1 MNKNFKIALLAT
13 ISLFTVACTN
23 TQKAKTT
30 STKGNMQSSK
40 VEQKQK
46 PSTASVTQNT
56 TSSKENNENKS
67 AAQGSNEVSGIY
79 SITQNVYKNKN
90 ITINYPQITNLG
102 DANKQSS
109 INQLIKNDVLAYVNS
124 NIEADSNLELKY
136 NVKLQTP
143 NLLSIQYSG
152 VGSRPS
158 SAHPDNIFYTTNISI
173 KDSKKL
179 RLSGIVNV
187 DINLANAF
195 KKGQYVDSR
204 GMSKDAQEQITG
216 YVKDNISTN
225 DLVKYFN
232 EADSFDIKNVNQSI
246 TFSYLTKDA
255 IVISV
260 SVPHALGDH
269 AEFSIPITDKQLVTL
284 KLQISSLSCKTGN

>member
-30 STKGNMQSSK
+30 STKGNIQSSK

-56 TSSKENNENKS
+56 TSSKGNENKS
-67 AAQGSNEVSGIY
+67 TVQGSNEAVGNY
-79 SITQNVYKNKN
+79 NITQNVYKNKN
-90 ITINYPQITNLG
+90 ITVNYPQITNLG
-102 DANKQSS
+102 AANKQST
-109 INQLIKNDVLAYVNS
+109 INQLIKNDVLAYVND
-124 NIEADSNLELKY
+124 NIAEDSNLELKY
-136 NVKLQTP
+136 SVKLQTP
-143 NLLSIQYSG
+143 DLISIKYSG

-158 SAHPDNIFYTTNISI
+158 SAHPDDTFYTTNISI

-179 RLSGIVNV
+179 RLSDIVNV

-269 AEFSIPITDKQLVTL
+269 AEFSIPIIGEQAKNL
-284 KLQISSLSCKTGN
+284 KLLIPN

>member
-1 MNKNFKIALLAT
+1 MNKKLKIALLIAS
-13 ISLFTVACTN
+13 SLFTVACTN
-23 TQKAKTT
+23 TQKVKTT

-46 PSTASVTQNT
+46 PSTASVTQNA

-67 AAQGSNEVSGIY
+67 AAQGSSEAAGIY

-109 INQLIKNDVLAYVNS
+109 INQLIKDDVLAYVNS
-124 NIEADSNLELKY
+124 NIAGDSNLELKY

-143 NLLSIQYSG
+143 NLLSIQYLG
-152 VGSRPS
+152 VASAPNA
-158 SAHPDNIFYTTNISI
+158 AHPSNIFYTTNVSVR
-173 KDSKKL
+173 DAKKL
-179 RLSGIVNV
+179 RLSDLVNV
-187 DINLANAF
+187 DTNLVNAF
-195 KKGQYVDSR
+195 KKGQYLDS
-204 GMSKDAQEQITG
+204 GSNYTKEEQAQIIK
-216 YVKDNISTN
+216 YVNDNISTN
-225 DLVKYFN
+225 DLIKYFN
-232 EADSFDIKNVNQSI
+232 GADSADIEKVNQFS

-260 SVPHALGDH
+260 NVPHALGDH
-269 AEFSIPITDKQLVTL
+269 AEFSIPYKNIQSNINDKNSAIKGLM
-284 KLQISSLSCKTGN
+284 N